1 MGRPSILVTNDDGV
15 EAPGLFAL
23 VSKLHS
29 EGFPVLVVAPR
40 GEQSASGMRLT
51 LRKPMRIEVHTDIER
66 SIRVNPDV
74 PLVVMSVEGTPCD
87 AVIVAIEGAIDQ
99 HRKGIKPSLCV
110 SGINLG
116 PNLSVDVLHSGTV
129 SAAREASMYGIPSIS
144 TSLADYKE
152 SEFGGAADATM
163 EIIEKMVNIIKTPP
177 LSFMRPEGAK
187 SKPSGSEKDLPLS
200 HFLHGNI
207 MLNINVPSKWNGIYR
222 TGPHGARWYA
232 APTRISNTSEGEFV
246 EVGAA
251 TIINE
256 GDEGSDTATIE
267 DGGCSITPMP
277 VWPQLHPLS
286 VPDLILEKANASDQE
301 GYPSWL
307 SSQ

>member
-51 LRKPMRIEVHTDIER
+51 LRKPMRIEIHSDIER
-66 SIRVNPDV
+66 SIRKNPDV

-99 HRKGIKPSLCV
+99 HRMGIKPSLCV

-152 SEFGGAADATM
+152 SEFGGAADATI
-163 EIIEKMVNIIKTPP
+163 EIIDKIVDIIKTPP

-187 SKPSGSEKDLPLS
+187 SKPSESDKDLPLS

-207 MLNINVPSKWNGIYR
+207 MLNVNVPSNWNGIYR

-232 APTRISNTSEGEFV
+232 APTRISNTSEGQFV

-267 DGGCSITPMP
+267 GGGCSITAMP

-286 VPDLILEKANASDQE
+286 VPDLVLEKANASNHE
-301 GYPSWL
+301 GFPAWL